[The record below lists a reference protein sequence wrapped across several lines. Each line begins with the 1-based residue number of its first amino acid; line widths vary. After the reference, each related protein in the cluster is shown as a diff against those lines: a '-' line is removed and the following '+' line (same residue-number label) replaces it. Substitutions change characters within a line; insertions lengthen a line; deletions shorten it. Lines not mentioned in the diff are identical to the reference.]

1 MPPAFFYNSI
11 NKNTWPNPSPQT
23 SVKMKR
29 KDSPDE
35 LKNKKKKEEKK
46 LSNKA
51 NSFEDMIAYVDENGM
66 ITSTP
71 PAENTPKEEIKL
83 EEIVISTPKKDKEEP
98 VIRRGRIEF
107 FNESKGFGFIKDLSG
122 VEKYFFHINNV
133 LTDIAE
139 NNIVTFDL
147 ERGLKG
153 MNAVNV
159 ALEVEK
165 AKEKKENKETLN
177 TES

>member
-1 MPPAFFYNSI
+1 MAKSI
-11 NKNTWPNPSPQT
+11 SAD
-23 SVKMKR
+23 KR
-29 KDSPDE
+29 ENEKKRLARRAE
-35 LKNKKKKEEKK
+35 KQKKKEEKK

-66 ITSTP
+66 ITDP

>member
-1 MPPAFFYNSI
+1 MAKSI
-11 NKNTWPNPSPQT
+11 SAD
-23 SVKMKR
+23 KR
-29 KDSPDE
+29 ENEKKRLARRAE
-35 LKNKKKKEEKK
+35 KQKKKEEKK

-51 NSFEDMIAYVDENGM
+51 NSFDENGM

-83 EEIVISTPKKDKEEP
+83 EEIVISTPQKDKEEP

>member
-1 MPPAFFYNSI
+1 MAKSI
-11 NKNTWPNPSPQT
+11 SAD
-23 SVKMKR
+23 KR
-29 KDSPDE
+29 ENEKKRLARRAE
-35 LKNKKKKEEKK
+35 KQKKKEEKK

-51 NSFEDMIAYVDENGM
+51 SSFEDMIAYVDENGM

-122 VEKYFFHINNV
+122 VEKYFFHISSAPD
-133 LTDIAE
+133 TIAE
-139 NNIVTFDL
+139 GDKVTFEI
-147 ERGLKG
+147 ERGTRGLA
-153 MNAVNV
+153 AVRISII
-159 ALEVEK
+159 
-165 AKEKKENKETLN
+165 NKQ
-177 TES
+177 

>member
-1 MPPAFFYNSI
+1 MAKSI
-11 NKNTWPNPSPQT
+11 SAD
-23 SVKMKR
+23 KR
-29 KDSPDE
+29 ENEKKRLARRAE
-35 LKNKKKKEEKK
+35 KQKKKEEKK

-51 NSFEDMIAYVDENGM
+51 NSFEDMIAYVDKNGM

-122 VEKYFFHINNV
+122 VEKYFFHISSAPD
-133 LTDIAE
+133 TIAE
-139 NNIVTFDL
+139 GDKVTFEI
-147 ERGLKG
+147 ERGTRGLA
-153 MNAVNV
+153 AVRISII
-159 ALEVEK
+159 
-165 AKEKKENKETLN
+165 NKQ
-177 TES
+177 

>member
-1 MPPAFFYNSI
+1 MAKPISF
-11 NKNTWPNPSPQT
+11 T
-23 SVKMKR
+23 KR
-29 KDSPDE
+29 DLE
-35 LKNKKKKEEKK
+35 KKKQEKRLAKQQKKEERK
-46 LSNKA
+46 SNGTS
-51 NSFEDMIAYVDENGM
+51 SFEDMIAYVDENGM

-71 PAENTPKEEIKL
+71 PAENIPKEEIKL
-83 EEIVISTPKKDKEEP
+83 EEIVISTLKKEKEEP
-98 VIRRGRIEF
+98 VTRRGRIEF

-153 MNAVNV
+153 MNAINV
-159 ALEVEK
+159 ALEIEK
-165 AKEKKENKETLN
+165 AKEKKEEKETDN

>member
-1 MPPAFFYNSI
+1 MAKSI
-11 NKNTWPNPSPQT
+11 SAD
-23 SVKMKR
+23 KR
-29 KDSPDE
+29 ENEKKRLARRAE
-35 LKNKKKKEEKK
+35 KQKKKEEKK

-71 PAENTPKEEIKL
+71 PAENPPKEEIKL

>member
-1 MPPAFFYNSI
+1 MAKSI
-11 NKNTWPNPSPQT
+11 SAD
-23 SVKMKR
+23 KR
-29 KDSPDE
+29 ENEKKRLARRAE
-35 LKNKKKKEEKK
+35 KQKKKEEKK

-122 VEKYFFHINNV
+122 VEKYFFHISSAPD
-133 LTDIAE
+133 TIAE
-139 NNIVTFDL
+139 GDKVTFEI
-147 ERGLKG
+147 ERGTRGLA
-153 MNAVNV
+153 AVRISII
-159 ALEVEK
+159 
-165 AKEKKENKETLN
+165 NKQ
-177 TES
+177 

>member
-1 MPPAFFYNSI
+1 
-11 NKNTWPNPSPQT
+11 
-23 SVKMKR
+23 MKR

-35 LKNKKKKEEKK
+35 LKNKKERRKK

-83 EEIVISTPKKDKEEP
+83 EEIVISTPKKTRKNRSSAEDVSSFQWIERLRLHQGL
-98 VIRRGRIEF
+98 IRGRKI
-107 FNESKGFGFIKDLSG
+107 L
-122 VEKYFFHINNV
+122 FHINNV

>member
-1 MPPAFFYNSI
+1 MAKSI
-11 NKNTWPNPSPQT
+11 SAD
-23 SVKMKR
+23 KR
-29 KDSPDE
+29 ENEKKRLARRAE
-35 LKNKKKKEEKK
+35 KQKKKEEKK
-46 LSNKA
+46 LSNQA

-122 VEKYFFHINNV
+122 VEKYFFHISSAPD
-133 LTDIAE
+133 TIAE
-139 NNIVTFDL
+139 GDKVTFEI
-147 ERGLKG
+147 ERGTRGLA
-153 MNAVNV
+153 AVRISII
-159 ALEVEK
+159 
-165 AKEKKENKETLN
+165 NKQ
-177 TES
+177 

>member
-1 MPPAFFYNSI
+1 MCI
-11 NKNTWPNPSPQT
+11 
-23 SVKMKR
+23 R
-29 KDSPDE
+29 DS
-35 LKNKKKKEEKK
+35 
-46 LSNKA
+46 
-51 NSFEDMIAYVDENGM
+51 
-66 ITSTP
+66 
-71 PAENTPKEEIKL
+71 
-83 EEIVISTPKKDKEEP
+83 
-98 VIRRGRIEF
+98 RGRIEF

>member
-1 MPPAFFYNSI
+1 MAKSI
-11 NKNTWPNPSPQT
+11 SADKLENEK
-23 SVKMKR
+23 KR
-29 KDSPDE
+29 LARRAEKQ
-35 LKNKKKKEEKK
+35 KKKEEKK

-122 VEKYFFHINNV
+122 VEKYFFHISSAPD
-133 LTDIAE
+133 TIAE
-139 NNIVTFDL
+139 GDKVTFEI
-147 ERGLKG
+147 ERGTRGLA
-153 MNAVNV
+153 AVRISII
-159 ALEVEK
+159 
-165 AKEKKENKETLN
+165 NKQ
-177 TES
+177 

>member
-1 MPPAFFYNSI
+1 MAKSI
-11 NKNTWPNPSPQT
+11 SAD
-23 SVKMKR
+23 KR
-29 KDSPDE
+29 ENEKKRLARRAE
-35 LKNKKKKEEKK
+35 KQKKKEEKK

-83 EEIVISTPKKDKEEP
+83 EEIVISTPQKDKEEP

-122 VEKYFFHINNV
+122 VEKYFFHISSAPD
-133 LTDIAE
+133 TIAE
-139 NNIVTFDL
+139 GDKVTFEI
-147 ERGLKG
+147 ERGTRGLA
-153 MNAVNV
+153 AVRISII
-159 ALEVEK
+159 
-165 AKEKKENKETLN
+165 NKQ
-177 TES
+177 

>member
-1 MPPAFFYNSI
+1 MTRCICS
-11 NKNTWPNPSPQT
+11 T
-23 SVKMKR
+23 
-29 KDSPDE
+29 
-35 LKNKKKKEEKK
+35 
-46 LSNKA
+46 
-51 NSFEDMIAYVDENGM
+51 AY
-66 ITSTP
+66 
-71 PAENTPKEEIKL
+71 
-83 EEIVISTPKKDKEEP
+83 
-98 VIRRGRIEF
+98 
-107 FNESKGFGFIKDLSG
+107 
-122 VEKYFFHINNV
+122 INNV

>member
-1 MPPAFFYNSI
+1 MAKSI
-11 NKNTWPNPSPQT
+11 SAD
-23 SVKMKR
+23 KR
-29 KDSPDE
+29 ENEKKRLARRAE
-35 LKNKKKKEEKK
+35 KQKKKEE
-46 LSNKA
+46 KA

-98 VIRRGRIEF
+98 VIRRGPIEF
-107 FNESKGFGFIKDLSG
+107 FNESKGFGFITDLSG

>member
-1 MPPAFFYNSI
+1 MN
-11 NKNTWPNPSPQT
+11 
-23 SVKMKR
+23 R
-29 KDSPDE
+29 KASASSRTYP
-35 LKNKKKKEEKK
+35 
-46 LSNKA
+46 
-51 NSFEDMIAYVDENGM
+51 G
-66 ITSTP
+66 
-71 PAENTPKEEIKL
+71 
-83 EEIVISTPKKDKEEP
+83 
-98 VIRRGRIEF
+98 
-107 FNESKGFGFIKDLSG
+107 SKIL
-122 VEKYFFHINNV
+122 FHINNV